1 MSAATTALVH
11 THFDRSSVGDM
22 NQLSSLVAPE
32 YPHHNNAATLT
43 LDQFKRGA
51 AWISEVLP
59 DRILEV
65 VDVDVVAERD
75 RVAVRWVLR
84 GTHLGSGYGE
94 PPSGKTIVLHG
105 QTLLRIE
112 DGRIAEDWEAM
123 DEADLRTQLG
133 AMPGEG

>member
-1 MSAATTALVH
+1 MSGATTALVRAY
-11 THFDRSSVGDM
+11 FDHDNAGDM
-22 NQLSSLVAPE
+22 DGLSSLIAPD
-32 YPHHNNAATLT
+32 YRHHNNAATLT

-51 AWISEVLP
+51 GWISEVLP

-65 VDVDVVAERD
+65 LDVVAEGD

-105 QTLLRIE
+105 QTLLRLE

-133 AMPGEG
+133 ARPGEG

>member
-11 THFDRSSVGDM
+11 TYFDRYSVGDM

-32 YPHHNNAATLT
+32 YRQHNNTATLN

-112 DGRIAEDWEAM
+112 DGRIAQDWEAM